1 MKHIILAYREYTQA
15 SSRENSPTVSLVS
28 LSRGRL
34 SAVPDMS
41 EFTECRDLAEL
52 GYMTSAIAKKLDAG
66 SDIYIRATNTPMTH
80 AEVSHD
86 FIAPLT
92 NAAAAKKM
100 PVGIVTLCIR
110 EGDGVCEYRLFGSR
124 DLPIPDEHK
133 EWTLGT
139 LMNFLT
145 SPFDDDDNDDDD
157 SDSGDN
163 NGGNND
169 NFDPASPEA
178 STPDASGTA
187 NGTASGGVQL
197 KTEVKKVEAGKV
209 GRAVVSSIFDW
220 YELFAYAIAAVL
232 VVMSF
237 FVRHSPVEGSSMY
250 PTLVGHS
257 SAPSS
262 TTVAKGY
269 DVLLVSGIYELDHGD
284 IVIIQEPT
292 QPTEPIVKRIIAMG
306 GDKIKIDFTNGDV
319 FLNGEKLDED
329 YINEKDIQIPT
340 ESLIPNE
347 FGIWEDTVPEGKIFV
362 LGDNRRVSK
371 DSRYFG
377 FIDERNVIGKAVLRI
392 LPLDKFG
399 KLN

>member
-1 MKHIILAYREYTQA
+1 MKHIILAYRERTEA
-15 SSRENSPTVSLVS
+15 RSLESSPMISLTS

-34 SAVPDMS
+34 SAVPNMS
-41 EFTECRDLAEL
+41 EFAGCRDLSEL
-52 GYMTSAIAKKLDAG
+52 GHMTSAIADKLDG
-66 SDIYIRATNTPMTH
+66 ISDVYIRATDTPMTH

-86 FIAPLT
+86 FIMPLI
-92 NAAAAKKM
+92 NVAAAKKL

-110 EGDGVCEYRLFGSR
+110 GDDGACEYRLFGSR

-133 EWTLGT
+133 EWTLDT
-139 LMNFLT
+139 LMDFLT
-145 SPFDDDDNDDDD
+145 SPSDDNVNNPPPKAPTLVPDDLQ
-157 SDSGDN
+157 
-163 NGGNND
+163 
-169 NFDPASPEA
+169 
-178 STPDASGTA
+178 T
-187 NGTASGGVQL
+187 
-197 KTEVKKVEAGKV
+197 KTDVKKVEANKV
-209 GRAVVSSIFDW
+209 GSTVVSSIFDW
-220 YELFAYAIAAVL
+220 YELFAYAIAVVL

-237 FVRHSPVEGSSMY
+237 FIRHSPVEGSSMY

-257 SAPSS
+257 SDTSS
-262 TTVAKGY
+262 TTVKEGY
-269 DVLLVSGIYELDHGD
+269 DVLLISGIYRLDHGD
-284 IVIIQEPT
+284 VVIIQEPT

-319 FLNGEKLDED
+319 FLNGEKLVED
-329 YINEKDIQIPT
+329 YINESDLPIPT
-340 ESLIPNE
+340 EGLTTDEN
-347 FGIWEDTVPEGKIFV
+347 GIWEGTVPDGKIFV

>member
-1 MKHIILAYREYTQA
+1 MKHIILAYKEA
-15 SSRENSPTVSLVS
+15 KPLDNSPMISLMS
-28 LSRGRL
+28 LSRGKL
-34 SAVPDMS
+34 SAVPNMA
-41 EFTECRDLAEL
+41 EFTGCSNLNEL
-52 GYMTSAIAKKLDAG
+52 GYMTSSIAKRLDDD
-66 SDIYIRATNTPMTH
+66 SDIYIRATDIPMTH

-92 NAAAAKKM
+92 NAAAAKKL

-110 EGDGVCEYRLFGSR
+110 EDDGACEYRIFGSR

-139 LMNFLT
+139 LMDFLT
-145 SPFDDDDNDDDD
+145 SPSDFDDKIDTV
-157 SDSGDN
+157 
-163 NGGNND
+163 
-169 NFDPASPEA
+169 PPEVQM
-178 STPDASGTA
+178 PDTA
-187 NGTASGGVQL
+187 DVQL
-197 KTEVKKVEAGKV
+197 KTEVKKVEENKAGN
-209 GRAVVSSIFDW
+209 AVVSSIFDW

-232 VVMSF
+232 VIMSF

-269 DVLLVSGIYELDHGD
+269 DVLLISGIYELDHGD

-329 YINEKDIQIPT
+329 YVNETDIPIPT
-340 ESLIPNE
+340 EGLTPDE
-347 FGIWEDTVPEGKIFV
+347 DGIWEDTVPEGKIFV

-392 LPLDKFG
+392 LPLEKFG